1 MFYRL
6 IECSRDEALG
16 SIGMSRS
23 GIAMTQG
30 IACDVICVN
39 LRDLRAI
46 SAMNVSAVICAICG
60 FSVRWNLCLSV

>member
-6 IECSRDEALG
+6 IECSLDEALG

-39 LRDLRAI
+39 LR
-46 SAMNVSAVICAICG
+46 
-60 FSVRWNLCLSV
+60 